1 MKSLEDISNF
11 LRYELSQ
18 YGFSYSP
25 QDAELGLAEGTVARI
40 LDGTGD
46 YSVRELMILLEQLG
60 FELDIFDQVVLR
72 QMREGPAGPA
82 LEPAVKTKVQI
93 ALGRVRVLSGSPEGG
108 GIRTETP
115 NSARRLVSASDL
127 TSTPPRTEEDI
138 RRAIAEG
145 RVAELKPDQA

>member
-25 QDAELGLAEGTVARI
+25 QDSELGLTEGTVARI
-40 LDGTGD
+40 LDGAGD
-46 YSVRELMILLEQLG
+46 YSVRELMVLLARLG
-60 FELDIFDQVVLR
+60 FELDIFDKEVLE
-72 QMREGPAGPA
+72 QMKGGSAGQAPGS
-82 LEPAVKTKVQI
+82 PVMTKVQI
-93 ALGRVRVLSGSPEGG
+93 AVGRIQAPAGS
-108 GIRTETP
+108 
-115 NSARRLVSASDL
+115 SAGADIGSKISEAPRQLVSASDL
-127 TSTPPRTEEDI
+127 TSTPPRTAEDI

>member
-25 QDAELGLAEGTVARI
+25 QDSELGLAEGTVARI
-40 LDGTGD
+40 LDGAGD
-46 YSVRELMILLEQLG
+46 YSVRELMVLLDRLG
-60 FELDIFDQVVLR
+60 FELDIFDKEVLAR
-72 QMREGPAGPA
+72 MREGPAGQAP
-82 LEPAVKTKVQI
+82 ESPVKTNVQI
-93 ALGRVRVLSGSPEGG
+93 AVERVHVPLGSP
-108 GIRTETP
+108 RQ
-115 NSARRLVSASDL
+115 LVSASDL